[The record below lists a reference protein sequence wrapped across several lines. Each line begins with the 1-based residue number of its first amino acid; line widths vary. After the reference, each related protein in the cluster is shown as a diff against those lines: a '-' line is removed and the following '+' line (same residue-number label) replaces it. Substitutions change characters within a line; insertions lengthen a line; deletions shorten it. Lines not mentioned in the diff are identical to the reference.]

1 METNFII
8 NVGRQLGSG
17 GHIIAGLLAE
27 KMHITYYD
35 KELIRQ
41 ASKESGLAPE
51 VFEQADEKVS
61 SARTSSLLTDFFSNN
76 YFSNESLFQ
85 IQSDIIR
92 EISERESAV
101 IVGRCSDYVLRDFPH
116 CVNVFVT
123 ADMPDRLKRV
133 MEYFQLTE
141 DKAHAMIAKTDKKRA
156 EFYNFYSNKVWG
168 AAASYDLCV
177 NSSVMGID
185 KTTAFIQQFVQQKL
199 G

>member
-1 METNFII
+1 MEKNMII

-27 KMHITYYD
+27 RMQLSFYD

-41 ASKESGLAPE
+41 ASRESGLAPE
-51 VFEQADEKVS
+51 FFEEADETVS
-61 SARTSSLLTDFFSNN
+61 AARTSSLLTDFFSHN

-85 IQSDIIR
+85 IQSDLIR

-101 IVGRCSDYVLRDFPH
+101 IVGRCSDYVLRDFPR
-116 CVNVFVT
+116 CVNIFIT
-123 ADMPDRLKRV
+123 ADLPDRLKRV
-133 MEYFQLTE
+133 GEYFSLNE
-141 DKAHAMIAKTDKKRA
+141 EKALALIAKTDKKRA

-168 AAASYDLCV
+168 AAASYDLCI

-185 KTTAFIQQFVQQKL
+185 KTTAFIQQFVLEKL

>member
-1 METNFII
+1 MEKNMII

-27 KMHITYYD
+27 RMQLSFYD

-41 ASKESGLAPE
+41 ASRESGLAPE
-51 VFEQADEKVS
+51 FFEEADETVS
-61 SARTSSLLTDFFSNN
+61 AARTSSLLTDFFSHN

-85 IQSDIIR
+85 IQSDLIR

-101 IVGRCSDYVLRDFPH
+101 IVGRCSDYVLRDFPR
-116 CVNVFVT
+116 CVNIFIT
-123 ADMPDRLKRV
+123 ADLPDRLKRV
-133 MEYFQLTE
+133 GEYFGLNE
-141 DKAHAMIAKTDKKRA
+141 EKALALIAKTDKKRA

-168 AAASYDLCV
+168 AAASYDLCI

-185 KTTAFIQQFVQQKL
+185 KTTAFIQQFVQEKL

>member
-1 METNFII
+1 MEKNMII

-27 KMHITYYD
+27 RMQLSFYD

-41 ASKESGLAPE
+41 ASRESGLAPE
-51 VFEQADEKVS
+51 FFEEADETVS
-61 SARTSSLLTDFFSNN
+61 AARTSSLLTDFFSHN

-85 IQSDIIR
+85 IQSDLIR

-101 IVGRCSDYVLRDFPH
+101 IVGRCSDYVLRDFPR
-116 CVNVFVT
+116 CVNIFIT
-123 ADMPDRLKRV
+123 ADLPDRLKRV
-133 MEYFQLTE
+133 GEYFGLNE
-141 DKAHAMIAKTDKKRA
+141 EKALALIAKTDKKRA

-168 AAASYDLCV
+168 AAASYDLCI

-185 KTTAFIQQFVQQKL
+185 KTTAFIQQFVLEKL

>member
-1 METNFII
+1 MEKNMII

-27 KMHITYYD
+27 RMQLSFYD

-41 ASKESGLAPE
+41 ASRESGLAPE
-51 VFEQADEKVS
+51 FFEEADETVS
-61 SARTSSLLTDFFSNN
+61 AARTSSLLTDFFSHN

-85 IQSDIIR
+85 IQSDLIR

-101 IVGRCSDYVLRDFPH
+101 IVGRCSDYVLRDFPR
-116 CVNVFVT
+116 CVNIFIT
-123 ADMPDRLKRV
+123 ADLPDRLKRV
-133 MEYFQLTE
+133 GEYFGLNE
-141 DKAHAMIAKTDKKRA
+141 EKALALIAKTDKKRA
-156 EFYNFYSNKVWG
+156 EFYNFYSNKVCG
-168 AAASYDLCV
+168 AAASYDLCI

-185 KTTAFIQQFVQQKL
+185 KTTAFIQQFVQEKL